1 MTFEQLNVRRQFNVR
16 KDDGSEWLMQYTE
29 KGVQWV
35 RATARDTA
43 SAPLMPN
50 PPSAVSANRAPV
62 PASVAAVLDAG
73 AQLGQ
78 VWEMRQQRLLQQAFY
93 EDRRLQWLD
102 EMIGRWGRVH
112 EALDGLDFG
121 VSEYLAREA
130 RQTMHAL
137 VANRKWAL
145 PQSTL
150 HDLSLITD
158 VFRTT
163 REQLLKQFEAF
174 EADKGLGLTAL
185 IETAL
190 PGRTLNMAL
199 VRQLAADPR
208 TEWERLVLE
217 KATAEFD
224 VELQQILRSSEAFF
238 DRLFSS
244 TAVATVS
251 VQPQPGIAELAH
263 RFFSDLIARLPN
275 PEEADWKGDAWQ
287 RRDAFRELLLLPAE
301 VDRVRTLTSAW
312 LAVTAIVEQAI
323 PSELTVAVGGP
334 QVRLALEGSPACV
347 NDAASDTGP
356 DPAMTSATIQASSR

>member
-1 MTFEQLNVRRQFNVR
+1 MGSEALNVRRQFDVR

-35 RATARDTA
+35 RRPANEAERTPSRRDA
-43 SAPLMPN
+43 
-50 PPSAVSANRAPV
+50 PSAGAVNRPV
-62 PASVAAVLDAG
+62 VPLSVRAVLDAG

-112 EALDGLDFG
+112 EAGEGLDFG

-130 RQTMHAL
+130 RQTMQAL

-145 PQSTL
+145 PQSML
-150 HDLSLITD
+150 HDLSLIID
-158 VFRTT
+158 VFRAT

-174 EADKGLGLTAL
+174 EADRGLGLTAV

-199 VRQLAADPR
+199 VRQIAADPR
-208 TEWERLVLE
+208 DEWERLVQE

-224 VELQQILRSSEAFF
+224 VELQHILRSSEAFF
-238 DRLFSS
+238 DRVFSW

-251 VQPQPGIAELAH
+251 VQPQPGIPELAH
-263 RFFSDLIARLPN
+263 RFFADLIARLPHS
-275 PEEADWKGDAWQ
+275 EEVDWKGDAWQ

-301 VDRVRTLTSAW
+301 VDRVRTLSTAW
-312 LAVTAIVEQAI
+312 LAVTAIVEQAT
-323 PSELTVAVGGP
+323 PRDLTVAVGGP
-334 QVRLALEGSPACV
+334 QVRLALESSPANV
-347 NDAASDTGP
+347 DEATSDAEP
-356 DPAMTSATIQASSR
+356 DPATTSTAHQARSR